1 MKAQL
6 PTLLLRLCA
15 VLALVYL
22 IAPLAVVI
30 PVSLTDQR
38 MLSLP
43 VDGISLQHYETVFNS
58 REWLGSALQSLLIG
72 VASTFLA
79 LFLGMFSAIGCW
91 MLGHGSAKQGK
102 VGLFRVVNLLPLVIP
117 SIIYAL
123 GVYRVFVEIGLYDT
137 LIGVIMVHTVGSVP
151 FVFVAIST
159 NLEYVDIALVR
170 AARSLGAGLLRTAV
184 SVILPNIK
192 TGLISAAIFAFL
204 HSWDEVVVT
213 LFVSSRAVHTLPR
226 KMWEGLSENLDPA
239 IACVA
244 VALIV
249 VTVIML
255 SIEQRASARRG

>member
-1 MKAQL
+1 MRAKL
-6 PTLLLRLCA
+6 PVLLLRACA
-15 VLALVYL
+15 VLALIYL
-22 IAPLAVVI
+22 IAPLGVVI
-30 PVSLTDQR
+30 PVSFTDQR

-43 VDGISLQHYETVFNS
+43 VNGISWQHYETVFNS
-58 REWLGSALQSLLIG
+58 SAWLGSALQSLLIG
-72 VASTFLA
+72 IASTFLA
-79 LFLGMFSAIGCW
+79 LALGVSSAIGCW
-91 MLGHGSAKQGK
+91 LLGQGR
-102 VGLFRVVNLLPLVIP
+102 VSFFRVVNLLPLVIP

-137 LIGVIMVHTVGSVP
+137 LIGVIMVHAVGSVP
-151 FVFVAIST
+151 FVFVAAST

-170 AARSLGAGLLRTAV
+170 AARSLGAGLLRTACF
-184 SVILPNIK
+184 VILPNIK

-226 KMWEGLSENLDPA
+226 RMWEGLSENLDPA

-249 VTVIML
+249 VTVILL
-255 SIEQRASARRG
+255 SVEQRASGKRG